1 VSRFWKRTNVE
12 GDRPA
17 YRPRP
22 RAEFARAL
30 ADDVRSNGRPV
41 AGRLRLGLA
50 VGLALTMLVAL
61 AGFGGL
67 GQAANGVKAPA
78 KVLKGV
84 FIGKSTKNRPNPY
97 AHTPA
102 NNQYR
107 GMKCLIRHKGRII
120 EVAGEAVPAHLRH
133 GDQVISCRPR

>member
-1 VSRFWKRTNVE
+1 MSRFWKRTNVE
-12 GDRPA
+12 GERPA

-30 ADDVRSNGRPV
+30 ADEVRSNRRPV
-41 AGRLRLGLA
+41 AGRIRLGLA

-67 GQAANGVKAPA
+67 GQAASGVKGPV
-78 KVLKGV
+78 KVVKGV
-84 FIGKSTKNRPNPY
+84 FIEKKTSREPNSY

-107 GMKCLIRHKGRII
+107 GMRCLIRHKGRII

>member
-1 VSRFWKRTNVE
+1 VSRFWKRNVE
-12 GDRPA
+12 GERPA

-78 KVLKGV
+78 KALKGV
-84 FIGKSTKNRPNPY
+84 FTGKSTKHRPNPY